1 MTEQEQNPGTRH
13 IRLIQDDCLAAL
25 KDRGENRL
33 NADSKILLASVLFVD
48 DEGVAHIE
56 PGKLALWCGDP
67 GHARAG
73 RSFLKRRINHLVK
86 AGALAPGSTPTELR
100 SMIGRAA
107 YAEAEEVAA

>member
-1 MTEQEQNPGTRH
+1 MTDQENPGTRH
-13 IRLIQDDCLAAL
+13 VRLITDECMAVL

-33 NADSKILLASVLFVD
+33 NADSKIMLATVLFAD
-48 DEGVAHIE
+48 DEGVAYIE

-67 GHARAG
+67 GNARAG

-86 AGALAPGSTPTELR
+86 AGVLAPGSTPTELR

-107 YAEAEEVAA
+107 YAEAEEVAE